1 MNVGVNSA
9 NIKEINRTL
18 VLKLICTNQDVSRIW
33 LANQTG
39 LTRMTLSNIISGFT
53 QSGVLCDVR
62 DLATTNIVGRRPI
75 KVDLAETSPLVMGIN
90 ISRDWCAGLLM
101 DLKAR
106 RVKKVT
112 YRLGGEDTAQT
123 LMSKILKTIERL
135 QQATD
140 RKILG
145 VGVASV
151 GPVDVRSGVL
161 LKPTNFYGIADVPI
175 CEMITKK
182 TGYPA
187 FLRNMMNASALAEK
201 YYGRGRDIEDF
212 VYVGITNGVGAGIVS
227 GGELFS
233 SGSGFEGEFG
243 HSSINYDGPK
253 CSCGNRGCLELYA
266 TIPRIIETVNE
277 ECTANFTTIEEVSE
291 FCRENAEARHA
302 MYSIMDKLAIALASL
317 VNIVDPVRVIIG
329 DEGSGIGQSMIER
342 LESEV
347 NRRILA
353 RNEKHVEIVRSD
365 FGAEVRL
372 IGAAT
377 IVADQ
382 VFTAQ
387 MRIDE

>member
-1 MNVGVNSA
+1 MLDFFLRLGTHL
-9 NIKEINRTL
+9 IDF
-18 VLKLICTNQDVSRIW
+18 VLSFYERRFLHRF
-33 LANQTG
+33 G
-39 LTRMTLSNIISGFT
+39 FFSGFFDD
-53 QSGVLCDVR
+53 SR
-62 DLATTNIVGRRPI
+62 DLFFGGLELSLCRLYAVLYAHIKAYEARNDRANEKSRHTDEHGDYRELSYILSGGGKTVATRYLEDLGAFC
-75 KVDLAETSPLVMGIN
+75 VDNLPPM
-90 ISRDWCAGLLM
+90 M
-101 DLKAR
+101 M
-106 RVKKVT
+106 VKFM
-112 YRLGGEDTAQT
+112 EACE
-123 LMSKILKTIERL
+123 SSSL
-135 QQATD
+135 QC
-140 RKILG
+140 KF
-145 VGVASV
+145 VAFA
-151 GPVDVRSGVL
+151 VDVRSGVL